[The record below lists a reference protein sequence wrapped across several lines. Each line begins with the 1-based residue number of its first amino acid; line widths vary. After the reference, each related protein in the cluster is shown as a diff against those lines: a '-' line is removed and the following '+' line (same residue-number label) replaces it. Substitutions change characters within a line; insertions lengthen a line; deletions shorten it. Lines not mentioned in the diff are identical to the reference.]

1 MLDDFELQLWLQLL
15 ELELALQTLMLFEL
29 DEQLRLTDDEDSQLQ
44 DELIDTLLELMLEQL
59 DDKELNDLLQ
69 NELLEEVEIL
79 DELQLDEQ

>member
-1 MLDDFELQLWLQLL
+1 
-15 ELELALQTLMLFEL
+15 MLFEL

-79 DELQLDEQ
+79 DELQLDEEQELMDSQELELDELD

>member
-69 NELLEEVEIL
+69 NELLEEVEF
-79 DELQLDEQ
+79 